1 MHYSFPSV
9 EYTCTKKPKIR
20 KWFVKIRLLKCSL
33 FFNEK
38 ILICKSLK
46 SCSARHV
53 CTFWNNAYFRVC
65 RAPCSR
71 RSFTC
76 QLGETL
82 GKASETR
89 VTEFV
94 IENRPKNSY
103 FGQKQ
108 RNFFSNSARY
118 GGRGER
124 YPTFPLWGGT
134 PPFRYGGVPPSGR
147 ILWLVS
153 EASLR
158 GAIKS

>member
-1 MHYSFPSV
+1 MVCKNKAFEMFS
-9 EYTCTKKPKIR
+9 
-20 KWFVKIRLLKCSL
+20 

-108 RNFFSNSARY
+108 RNFFSNSACY
-118 GGRGER
+118 GGGGRGVALTWKMCKVRNIRGSEHLIN
-124 YPTFPLWGGT
+124 FFLSIIHLKKNINKM
-134 PPFRYGGVPPSGR
+134 FCAEEQIAR
-147 ILWLVS
+147 I
-153 EASLR
+153 
-158 GAIKS
+158 